1 MTMFWKFK
9 KTVTEKRDDGF
20 PELLGISY
28 YDFLERAL
36 LRHSIQ
42 WYLEIGTRNGRSL
55 NRCQSNFIAI
65 DPEFNLSYNI
75 INGAK
80 NNLIFQQTSDDFFA
94 SGLLSKLEIQPD
106 IAFIDGMHLIEFV
119 LRDFINCEKS
129 MKPESTIFL
138 HDVCPYN
145 YAQTTRDITY
155 MTELKKPWT
164 GDVWKI
170 IPILQKYRPDLN
182 IDVFDAKTTG
192 FGMVTNLDPNS
203 RVLVNKFDEIMESFL
218 PLTLREYGAADYYSA
233 LSLKSSIDYFAS

>member
-1 MTMFWKFK
+1 MFWKVK
-9 KTVTEKRDDGF
+9 KTATHKRDDGF
-20 PELLGISY
+20 PELSGMSY

-36 LRHSIQ
+36 FNKSVH

-55 NRCQSNFIAI
+55 NRCQSNYIAI

-94 SGLLSKLEIQPD
+94 SGVLSKLDIKPD
-106 IAFIDGMHLIEFV
+106 AAFIDGMHLIEFV
-119 LRDFINCEKS
+119 LRDFINCEANMNS
-129 MKPESTIFL
+129 RSTIFL

-155 MTELKKPWT
+155 MTELKQPWT

-170 IPILQKYRPDLN
+170 IPILRQYRPDLK
-182 IDVFDAKTTG
+182 IDIIDAKTTG
-192 FGMVTNLDPNS
+192 FGVVTNLDPNS
-203 RVLVNKFDEIMESFL
+203 QVLVNKFDEIMENFL
-218 PLTLREYGAADYYSA
+218 HLTLNEYGADRYYDA
-233 LSLKSSIDYFAS
+233 ISLKSSSEYLAG

>member
-1 MTMFWKFK
+1 MFWKLK
-9 KTVTEKRDDGF
+9 KTVAHKRDDGF

-36 LRHSIQ
+36 LKQSVQ

-55 NRCQSNFIAI
+55 NRCQSNYIAI

-80 NNLIFQQTSDDFFA
+80 NNLILQQTSDDFFA
-94 SGLLSKLEIQPD
+94 SGLLTKLEIQPD
-106 IAFIDGMHLIEFV
+106 AAFIDGMHLIEFV
-119 LRDFINCEKS
+119 LRDFINCETN

-155 MTELKKPWT
+155 MTELKQPWT

-170 IPILQKYRPDLN
+170 IPILRKYRPDLK
-182 IDVFDAKTTG
+182 IDIFDAKTTG
-192 FGMVTNLDPNS
+192 FGVVTNLDPKS
-203 RVLVNKFDEIMESFL
+203 QILDSKFDEIMESFL
-218 PLTLREYGAADYYSA
+218 PLTLSEYGAENYYDA
-233 LSLKSSIDYFAS
+233 ISLKSSTEYLAS